1 MRHWAWV
8 VVAIGAMTATP
19 ATAQTKLAYAFQPGA
34 THRQQLIQST
44 RIDVIPP
51 GQKDTYTTNIDQSCQ
66 LITTVKNLR
75 EDGTAELAQ
84 HFSQISMTLQLPPPS
99 GKRFTADT
107 AKPQPSDDKTE
118 NDIRESFRK
127 VVGLDWLLT
136 LKPDGAVSKVGLS
149 DELTDVLV
157 DNPQVGPLTDTFS
170 DSGLRKLWEQS
181 TLLFPS
187 RPLKKGDQWEQ
198 TVTTNLPTGKLTTKR
213 RCTYAGTVEDGM
225 EKITVELEAAFE
237 PAKSSTRVWELTSNS
252 GDGEVYL
259 NPRSGH
265 IARSRFT
272 QQLVL
277 KEGPPERQGIQK
289 INTVVTL
296 LPADERAEKKK

>member
-149 DELTDVLV
+149 DGIDRRAGGQSASRSPHRHVQRLRFAEALGAIDSLVPFATIEKGGPMGTDRH
-157 DNPQVGPLTDTFS
+157 DQSADRQADHETPMH
-170 DSGLRKLWEQS
+170 LR
-181 TLLFPS
+181 
-187 RPLKKGDQWEQ
+187 G
-198 TVTTNLPTGKLTTKR
+198 NR
-213 RCTYAGTVEDGM
+213 RGWHGENHRGT
-225 EKITVELEAAFE
+225 
-237 PAKSSTRVWELTSNS
+237 
-252 GDGEVYL
+252 
-259 NPRSGH
+259 
-265 IARSRFT
+265 
-272 QQLVL
+272 
-277 KEGPPERQGIQK
+277 
-289 INTVVTL
+289 
-296 LPADERAEKKK
+296 